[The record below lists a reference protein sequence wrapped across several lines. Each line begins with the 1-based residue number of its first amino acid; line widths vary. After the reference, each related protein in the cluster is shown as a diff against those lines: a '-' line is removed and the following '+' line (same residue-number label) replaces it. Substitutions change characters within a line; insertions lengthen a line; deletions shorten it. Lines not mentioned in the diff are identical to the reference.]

1 MGLGTPALVIKES
14 EAAVLVIS
22 EAGIEVVNNVEES
35 SRVVVLSSQVNTVN
49 TGGGGSGVTVS
60 LWEPETSFV
69 ENQLVAYEG
78 ELLRTL
84 RNFKSGRTYE
94 F

>member
-1 MGLGTPALVIKES
+1 MGLGTPALVITEDKVV
-14 EAAVLVIS
+14 ALVVTA
-22 EAGIEVVNNVEES
+22 AGIEVVNNIEEP
-35 SRVVVLSSQVNTVN
+35 SRVVLLSSQVNTVN

-60 LWEPETSFV
+60 LWEPETAFV
-69 ENQLVAYEG
+69 EDQLVAYEG

-84 RNFKSGRTYE
+84 RNFKSGKTYE